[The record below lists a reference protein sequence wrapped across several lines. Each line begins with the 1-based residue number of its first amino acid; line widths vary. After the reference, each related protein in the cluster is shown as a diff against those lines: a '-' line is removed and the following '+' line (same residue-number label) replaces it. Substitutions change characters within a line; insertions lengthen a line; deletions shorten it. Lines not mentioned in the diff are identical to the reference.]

1 MNRRLPGIAA
11 VVFSIAALGACGSD
25 SSTSSGPDT
34 TAPPPETL
42 AVRTVAVGASAWGV
56 DVDADRD
63 TVWVSDPARGAL
75 VTVGAD
81 GRVTGE
87 HATGDTDP
95 RAAGLHVADGR
106 VWVANLGGVVTALDA
121 TSGERVAGVAVG
133 PGEPAALLVR
143 DGIVWVPLHGPD
155 GGLARLDATTLQ
167 PLEPVALSESGF
179 AIADAAD
186 RTIWI
191 AGLDRRVF
199 AIDARTGAMERDIE
213 IGNAPRGIA
222 VGAGSVWVS
231 VRDDREV
238 VRIDPDTGNVQAR
251 IALGGRPW
259 PIEFGDGS
267 VWVATLEG
275 RLLQID
281 PASNEVIAEADAAP
295 EPRTVAVGLGA
306 VWVASQTGTLAR
318 VALTG

>member
-1 MNRRLPGIAA
+1 MNRRLPGVAA
-11 VVFSIAALGACGSD
+11 VVFSVAALGACGSD
-25 SSTSSGPDT
+25 SSTSSGADT

-42 AVRTVAVGASAWGV
+42 AVTTAAVGTSAWGV
-56 DVDADRD
+56 AVDADRD

-75 VTVGAD
+75 VTVD
-81 GRVTGE
+81 GEGQVTGE

-95 RAAGLHVADGR
+95 RAAGLHVAGGR
-106 VWVANLGGVVTALDA
+106 VWVANLGGVITVLDA
-121 TSGERVAGVAVG
+121 TSGERLAGTAVG

-143 DGIVWVPLHGPD
+143 DETVWVPLHGPD

-179 AIADAAD
+179 AIAAAAD
-186 RTIWI
+186 DTIWI

-199 AIDARTGAMERDIE
+199 AIDARTGAMEHDIDV
-213 IGNAPRGIA
+213 GSAPRGIA
-222 VGAGSVWVS
+222 VGAGSVWVTL
-231 VRDDREV
+231 RDDREI
-238 VRIDPDTGNVQAR
+238 VRIDPDTGDIQAR
-251 IALGGRPW
+251 IDLSGQPW
-259 PIEFGDGS
+259 PVAFGAGS

-281 PASNEVIAEADAAP
+281 PASNAVIAEADAGP

-318 VALTG
+318 VALPD